1 MRERRAHI
9 TNGDHHGRAVIAF
22 AADGNAFAR
31 HRRHPAVQ
39 GFRRTGNAAGSHH
52 DAHFGSAVDELAV
65 TAALNADHAVG
76 SFIKVHFDDRHAV
89 MHFNLARFDFF
100 FEHVNVIAPF
110 EGILTM
116 RANIRVARIRL
127 KMMGSKAVVFEP
139 VKGFARMLREAVDGF
154 LQGHVFAVGDDVVG
168 KGFPVVLDL
177 RIGFLHA

>member
-1 MRERRAHI
+1 
-9 TNGDHHGRAVIAF
+9 
-22 AADGNAFAR
+22 
-31 HRRHPAVQ
+31 
-39 GFRRTGNAAGSHH
+39 
-52 DAHFGSAVDELAV
+52 
-65 TAALNADHAVG
+65 
-76 SFIKVHFDDRHAV
+76 

-110 EGILTM
+110 EGILSM

-127 KMMGSKAVVFEP
+127 QMMGSKAVVLEP
-139 VKGFARMLREAVDGF
+139 VKGFARMLRKPVDGF